1 MRALRAVT
9 RRAMVAVVVLAVV
22 TSLVVGGTPN
32 AEANPAVSA
41 AQTGERSQLVSDQVA
56 AELGAVL
63 QGRATARSAADVD
76 AVLATLSDFA
86 SAELRDTERRSVLQ
100 GGELGVVEWRETLVE
115 PVVDLSPPDLPSD
128 QLVVAVDRR
137 WRVDGV
143 DTWDRASTVV
153 YTFQQGSDGWRI
165 VADDTLDRLGLA
177 SDRQLWELTD
187 VEVVRSDR
195 VLVVGDAGRNRLD
208 AVAEVTSEAIR
219 RFDARWDPEWDRS
232 WAGTVMVVVPDGIR
246 RLEQLLRPTGD
257 ASRFV
262 AFTTLDVDRSDGW
275 DVVAPRIVTQESN
288 LSRRELDRQ
297 IEVMVHEL
305 VHVASVRE
313 SGPATPL
320 WLHEGFA
327 DWVTASRPVAD
338 GELVFPDL
346 YVFRTGDVSDISAA
360 YAQAAQTMAVL
371 AGDLGS
377 SAVWELFERTG
388 DLRSA
393 PGSADHLVSTVID
406 DLVAA
411 VG

>member
-1 MRALRAVT
+1 MAGTGKLAILGAAGGIGRVLTA
-9 RRAMVAVVVLAVV
+9 RAM
-22 TSLVVGGTPN
+22 G
-32 AEANPAVSA
+32 
-41 AQTGERSQLVSDQVA
+41 Q
-56 AELGAVL
+56 
-63 QGRATARSAADVD
+63 
-76 AVLATLSDFA
+76 
-86 SAELRDTERRSVLQ
+86 
-100 GGELGVVEWRETLVE
+100 
-115 PVVDLSPPDLPSD
+115 
-128 QLVVAVDRR
+128 
-137 WRVDGV
+137 
-143 DTWDRASTVV
+143 
-153 YTFQQGSDGWRI
+153 
-165 VADDTLDRLGLA
+165 
-177 SDRQLWELTD
+177 
-187 VEVVRSDR
+187 
-195 VLVVGDAGRNRLD
+195 
-208 AVAEVTSEAIR
+208 
-219 RFDARWDPEWDRS
+219 
-232 WAGTVMVVVPDGIR
+232 
-246 RLEQLLRPTGD
+246 
-257 ASRFV
+257 
-262 AFTTLDVDRSDGW
+262 GW